1 MIIAQTYNVD
11 PSSAHGPLS
20 FVVALRECPFPG
32 DIIKLRDNNREIR
45 VLRRAFNELD
55 ADADDQVDVI
65 LGVRLA

>member
-20 FVVALRECPFPG
+20 YVVPMRECPFPG
-32 DIIKLRDNNREIR
+32 DLIKLREGREIR
-45 VLRRAFNELD
+45 VLRRTFNELD
-55 ADADDQVDVI
+55 ADADNQVDVK